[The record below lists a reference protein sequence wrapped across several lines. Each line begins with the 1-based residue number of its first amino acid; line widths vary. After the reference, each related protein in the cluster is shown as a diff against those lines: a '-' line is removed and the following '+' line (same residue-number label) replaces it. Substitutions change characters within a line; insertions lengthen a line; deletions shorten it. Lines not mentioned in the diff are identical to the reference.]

1 MSQDSG
7 YIPLLAEARSGNR
20 AAMGRLASLVWDRLY
35 PFVFRTTLNPDASE
49 DILQDTLLVLVRRI
63 HSLRDDKRFWPW
75 MYRIAYSK
83 IQDRWRSRRLQSA
96 YEATLAESPDPGR
109 SQARHESVLDAQVRA
124 ETLEHVSAAIEQLTR
139 RQRDVLHLRYYEQ
152 LPYSEVATRTH
163 TTAERARVQSHRAK
177 KSLQK
182 RLACCV

>member
-7 YIPLLAEARSGNR
+7 YISLLADARSGNR
-20 AAMGRLASLVWDRLY
+20 AAMGRLAVLVWERLY
-35 PFVFRTTLNPDASE
+35 PFVFRTTLDPDASE
-49 DILQDTLLVLVRRI
+49 DILQDTLLVLVCRI
-63 HSLRDDKRFWPW
+63 HSLRDDERFWPW

-83 IQDRWRSRRLQSA
+83 VQDRWRSRRLQSA
-96 YEATLAESPDPGR
+96 YEATLAGSREAGR
-109 SQARHESVLDAQVRA
+109 PHAHHESALDAQVRA
-124 ETLEHVSAAIEQLTR
+124 ETLEQVSAAIEQLTR
-139 RQRDVLHLRYYEQ
+139 RQRDVLHLRYREQ

-182 RLACCV
+182 RLSCCV